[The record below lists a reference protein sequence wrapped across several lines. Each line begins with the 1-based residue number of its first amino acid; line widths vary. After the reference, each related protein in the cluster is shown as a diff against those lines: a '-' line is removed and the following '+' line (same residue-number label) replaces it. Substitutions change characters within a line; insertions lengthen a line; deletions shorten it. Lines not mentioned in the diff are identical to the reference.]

1 MKNSFL
7 KFFFCLALILS
18 VQWISAQVDPGWKPP
33 TNLSGQIITSQI
45 PVLPA
50 FYAQKELKIDANAK
64 LSVDTLSDSDLLR
77 VGSSFLSEQSKI
89 RIDLI
94 PTIAGLNEE
103 LKAVNHTID
112 SLSKMK

>member
-1 MKNSFL
+1 MEKLIFILIVFASCNGGANKNELMTS
-7 KFFFCLALILS
+7 LINK
-18 VQWISAQVDPGWKPP
+18 QK
-33 TNLSGQIITSQI
+33 NLTDS
-45 PVLPA
+45 LD
-50 FYAQKELKIDANAK
+50 FYNKIDANAK